1 LADSL
6 NPFETQVD
14 EILHLGNLGF
24 EPLEV
29 VHHAEYQRVLV
40 LMRGIPVVVDGPVV
54 RLLAVEC
61 AAEQSSSWR
70 VHSCRQWVNGR
81 GAGDGQ
87 SASGG
92 LLWIVIIRGG
102 AGCS

>member
-1 LADSL
+1 MADSL

-54 RLLAVEC
+54 RLLAVRL
-61 AAEQSSSWR
+61 SVLLSR
-70 VHSCRQWVNGR
+70 VRVGGCTHVVNG
-81 GAGDGQ
+81 
-87 SASGG
+87 
-92 LLWIVIIRGG
+92 
-102 AGCS
+102 